1 MSHSEEVRDLE
12 TIPVGALRLMPTRG
26 CAQIGAK
33 VDEYLVKWRTER
45 QMYHQ

>member
-33 VDEYLVKWRTER
+33 VDEYLVK
-45 QMYHQ
+45 